1 LAETHSEPK
10 PRIAVFSGPTATIQN
25 TEPLVTSNK
34 AREKHGLPPRANLD
48 GSPMRFDVL
57 RLQRLAAPVKVYVEQ
72 FSAHPLERDAAELY
86 APPDGYLDA
95 SGAFHQER
103 TGPADKPVY
112 EVTLKPEDG
121 LYPLPYMA
129 RQADG
134 QPWEMDGTQKNAPA
148 ELCRVP
154 FFPDGSRLFEE
165 IDRLGISD
173 EGVGC
178 LLTAKADFDFYR
190 ALPSGGYAKG
200 RSAGERTDIGDGDI
214 PPEILGSDFFPYRP
228 GYLRKEPPMAALA
241 RLTNVVQRAL
251 TSGKYLGAIWLE
263 GSPFVEETTY
273 WLNLLVDTT
282 LPIVG
287 NSSQRPHG
295 AIGNDGDRNIVD
307 SVDYITSRIWADG
320 KGRDFIGAV
329 AILDEQIFTA
339 RDVQK
344 ADARPGGYIA
354 TGGHGGIIGRMGHP
368 GLPQFSFKT
377 VKRHTYTSAVNL
389 SQLPNEV
396 EGSRVRESGLSSSKG
411 STVGTIAVRIKDGE
425 GNLLPTAIPKVTI
438 VKHARYLAEDTSGN
452 AAEEVDILAR
462 IGKNLREAPL
472 AGFVAEGSAPF
483 GAMSNSVDAALKRAT
498 FCAMP
503 VVKVG
508 RGNASGFVD
517 AKRDPLAIAGS
528 NLTATKARLLL
539 MACLMRFGSL
549 PPAVDPAKPTAAET
563 EATKAIL
570 AQYQEVFDT
579 H

>member
-1 LAETHSEPK
+1 MADTGKNGK

-25 TEPLVTSNK
+25 SEPLVTSNK
-34 AREKHGLPPRANLD
+34 ARDKYGLSPRTNAD
-48 GSPMRFDVL
+48 GSVMRFDVL
-57 RLQRLAAPVKVYVEQ
+57 RAQRLAAPVTVYVEQ

-86 APPDGYLDA
+86 APPDGYLDPAGVFHKERA
-95 SGAFHQER
+95 SAR
-103 TGPADKPVY
+103 DTPVY

-129 RQADG
+129 RQTNG
-134 QPWEMDGTQKNAPA
+134 QPWEMDGTEKNAPA

-178 LLTAKADFDFYR
+178 LLSAKAEFDFYR

-200 RSAGERTDIGDGDI
+200 RSAEERTDIGDGDI
-214 PPEILGSDFFPYRP
+214 PPEIRGVDFFPYRP
-228 GYLRKEPPMAALA
+228 GYLRKEPPMSGLA
-241 RLTNVVQRAL
+241 RLTNVVQSAL
-251 TSGKYLGAIWLE
+251 SSGRYVGAIWLE

-273 WLNLLVDTT
+273 WLNLLIDTT
-282 LPIVG
+282 APIVG

-307 SVDYITSRIWADG
+307 SVDYITSRIWADQS
-320 KGRDFIGAV
+320 GRDCIGAV

-368 GLPQFSFKT
+368 GPPQFTFKT
-377 VKRHTYTSAVNL
+377 VKRHTHTSAL
-389 SQLPNEV
+389 KLTQLPREV
-396 EGSRVRESGLSSSKG
+396 QGSRVQG
-411 STVGTIAVRIKDGE
+411 SRASTIAVSVKDGE
-425 GNLLPTAIPKVTI
+425 GNLQPTAIPTVII
-438 VKHARYLAEDTSGN
+438 VKHARYLPENPSGDPTM
-452 AAEEVDILAR
+452 EVDILAR
-462 IGKNLREAPL
+462 IEKNLRDSPL
-472 AGFVAEGSAPF
+472 AGFIAEGSAPF
-483 GAMSNSVDAALKRAT
+483 GAMSNSVDAALKRAV
-498 FCAMP
+498 FSGMP
-503 VVKVG
+503 VVRVG
-508 RGNASGFVD
+508 RGNAEGPVD
-517 AKRDPLAIAGS
+517 PHRNPLSIAGS

-539 MACLMRFGSL
+539 MACLMKLGSF
-549 PPAVDPAKPTAAET
+549 PPAADPANPTPAEI
-563 EATKAIL
+563 KAVESKI
-570 AQYQEVFDT
+570 AEYQAIFDT

>member
-1 LAETHSEPK
+1 MVAESGTGGR

-25 TEPLVTSNK
+25 SEPLVTSNK
-34 AREKHGLPPRANLD
+34 AREKYGLALRANPD
-48 GSPMRFDVL
+48 GSPARFDTL
-57 RLQRLAAPVKVYVEQ
+57 RAQRLAAPVTVYIEQ
-72 FSAHPLERDAAELY
+72 FSAHPLERDATELY
-86 APPDGYLDA
+86 APPDGYLD
-95 SGAFHQER
+95 STGAFHRER

-129 RQADG
+129 RQANG
-134 QPWEMDGTQKNAPA
+134 QPWEMDGTEKNAPA
-148 ELCRVP
+148 EFCRVP

-173 EGVGC
+173 EGIGG
-178 LLTAKADFDFYR
+178 LLSTKADFDFYR

-200 RSAGERTDIGDGDI
+200 RGAGERTDVGDGDI
-214 PPEILGSDFFPYRP
+214 APEVRGVDFFPYRP
-228 GYLRKEPPMAALA
+228 SYLRKEPPMAALA
-241 RLTNVVQRAL
+241 RLTNVVQKAL
-251 TSGKYLGAIWLE
+251 SGEKYLGGIWLE

-273 WLNLLVDTT
+273 WLNLLIDTKV
-282 LPIVG
+282 PIVG

-307 SVDYITSRIWADG
+307 SVDYITSRIWADEN
-320 KGRDFIGAV
+320 GRDCIGAV

-377 VKRHTYTSAVNL
+377 VKRHTHTSAVNL
-389 SQLPNEV
+389 SRLPSKV
-396 EGSRVRESGLSSSKG
+396 QGSRVQG
-411 STVGTIAVRIKDGE
+411 STLVTITVPIKSAAGE
-425 GNLLPTAIPKVTI
+425 LLSTAIPKVTI
-438 VKHARYLAEDTSGN
+438 VKHARYLPEDTTGN
-452 AAEEVDILAR
+452 ADEEVDMLAR
-462 IGKNLREAPL
+462 IEKNLRVAPL

-498 FCAMP
+498 FSGMP
-503 VVKVG
+503 VVKVS
-508 RGNASGFVD
+508 RGNTSGFVD
-517 AKRDPLAIAGS
+517 PSRDPLAIAGS

-539 MACLMRFGSL
+539 MACLMKLGCL
-549 PPAVDPAKPTAAET
+549 PPAADAAKPTEAET
-563 EATKAIL
+563 EATKAKL
-570 AQYQEVFDT
+570 KQYQEVFDT

>member
-1 LAETHSEPK
+1 MVNLGLGGRPI
-10 PRIAVFSGPTATIQN
+10 IAVFSGPTATIQN

-34 AREKHGLPPRANLD
+34 ARDKYGLPLRTHSD

-57 RLQRLAAPVKVYVEQ
+57 RPQRLAGPVTVYVEQ

-86 APPDGYLDA
+86 GPPDGYLNSA
-95 SGAFHQER
+95 GAFHKER
-103 TGPADKPVY
+103 TSPDDKPVY
-112 EVTLKPEDG
+112 EITLKPEDG

-129 RQADG
+129 LQANG
-134 QPWEMDGTQKNAPA
+134 QPWEMDGA
-148 ELCRVP
+148 EKDAAAEFCRVP

-165 IDRLGISD
+165 IDRSGISD
-173 EGVGC
+173 EGIGC
-178 LLTAKADFDFYR
+178 LLSGKADFDFFR

-200 RSAGERTDIGDGDI
+200 QSAGQRTDVGDGDI
-214 PPEILGSDFFPYRP
+214 PPESRGTDFFPYRP
-228 GYLRKEPPMAALA
+228 HYLRKEPPMAALA
-241 RLTNVVQRAL
+241 RVTNVVQTAL
-251 TSGKYLGAIWLE
+251 SSGKYIGAIWLE
-263 GSPFVEETTY
+263 GSPFVEETLY
-273 WLNLLVDTT
+273 WLNLLIDANV
-282 LPIVG
+282 PIVG

-307 SVDYITSRIWADG
+307 SVDYITSRIWADEG
-320 KGRDFIGAV
+320 GRDCVGAV

-368 GLPQFSFKT
+368 GAPQFSFKP
-377 VKRHTYTSAVNL
+377 VKRHTHTSAVNL
-389 SQLPNEV
+389 SRLPSEV
-396 EGSRVRESGLSSSKG
+396 QGSMIQT
-411 STVGTIAVRIKDGE
+411 STGKTIKILIKDPQGS
-425 GNLLPTAIPKVTI
+425 LLASAIPKVTI
-438 VKHARYLAEDTSGN
+438 VKHARYLPEDTTGN
-452 AAEEVDILAR
+452 ANEEVDILAR
-462 IGKNLREAPL
+462 IEKNLRTAPL

-498 FCAMP
+498 FSGMP

-508 RGNASGFVD
+508 RGNAGGFVD

-539 MACLMRFGSL
+539 MACLMKFGCL
-549 PPAVDPAKPTAAET
+549 PPVAEPANPTESET
-563 EATKAIL
+563 EATKAKL
-570 AQYQEVFDT
+570 KQYQEIFDT